1 MKGRY
6 FVDVCFFGE
15 FKTKYGKDFLTTLQ
29 KSGARERSLFL
40 ENEKKVGSIWLG
52 EAGESNA
59 ALLGDLVE
67 ADYPNA
73 FHQFLGTPWPAVV
86 IEMDVIRH
94 VIKVRYLQNRS
105 KPYCDAWVPQCKV
118 VPKGNVVMMKWHYM
132 QTQLGLTSDY
142 LLFSATRHQDGVQSR
157 S

>member
-1 MKGRY
+1 
-6 FVDVCFFGE
+6 V
-15 FKTKYGKDFLTTLQ
+15 TKYGEDFLTTLQ
-29 KSGARERSLFL
+29 KFGTRERSLFL
-40 ENEKKVGSIWLG
+40 ENEHKNKVDSIWLG

-86 IEMDVIRH
+86 IEMDMIRH
-94 VIKVRYLQNRS
+94 VIKVRYLQARS

-118 VPKGNVVMMKWHYM
+118 VPKGNVVMMEWHDM
-132 QTQLGLTSDY
+132 QTQLGLTSD
-142 LLFSATRHQDGVQSR
+142 LLFSATRHQGGVQSR